1 MSDPT
6 HHTIT
11 AQPPAKLAAPP
22 ATKPRRH
29 GQLLPTSM
37 VAAMLGTSNRHVQMQ
52 AEAGRLPFSSTP
64 GGHRHIAVAD
74 VVEAV
79 HGSGIPGFGADD
91 TLISLS
97 AAASL
102 CGTTPTRFKEAADA
116 IGVPLGR
123 TLGAKQEAR
132 GHLRVMQRDI
142 DRVRQQLLL
151 PRHPGTP
158 SSPTAAR

>member
-1 MSDPT
+1 MSDQT

-11 AQPPAKLAAPP
+11 ATPSAQPQG
-22 ATKPRRH
+22 H
-29 GQLLPTSM
+29 GLLLPTSLA
-37 VAAMLGTSNRHVQMQ
+37 AAMLGTSHRHVQLQ

-64 GGHRHIAVAD
+64 GGHRRIAVSD
-74 VVEAV
+74 VVAAV
-79 HGSGIPGFGADD
+79 QGSGIPSFTADD
-91 TLISLS
+91 TLIALS